1 MTSGSCD
8 GRREWNDVL
17 LQGFIFAGDVDR
29 CIVFIYLFYFFLL
42 ALQPPLGVVFYSPLV
57 GFLASSL
64 ARFLDHTHR
73 RATFGRT
80 PLNEWWIR
88 RRDLYLTTHN
98 THNRQISLPWV
109 GFEPT
114 ISAGERPKTY
124 ALDRAATGTGI
135 VFISL
140 INQMLLEACFT
151 KLSVSHPVQRWVLE
165 WFVNDELG
173 SLEGS
178 GLRIIKVFIGGTE
191 ENNRKPRS
199 GFSVCQSK
207 LEPGTSEYTHNSRA
221 LPLLYSSPSATAKS

>member
-1 MTSGSCD
+1 MMDPSQSPLPDNTQHSQQTD
-8 GRREWNDVL
+8 
-17 LQGFIFAGDVDR
+17 I
-29 CIVFIYLFYFFLL
+29 L
-42 ALQPPLGVVFYSPLV
+42 ALG
-57 GFLASSL
+57 GI
-64 ARFLDHTHR
+64 RTHNLSR
-73 RATFGRT
+73 RA
-80 PLNEWWIR
+80 
-88 RRDLYLTTHN
+88 
-98 THNRQISLPWV
+98 
-109 GFEPT
+109 
-114 ISAGERPKTY
+114 PKTY